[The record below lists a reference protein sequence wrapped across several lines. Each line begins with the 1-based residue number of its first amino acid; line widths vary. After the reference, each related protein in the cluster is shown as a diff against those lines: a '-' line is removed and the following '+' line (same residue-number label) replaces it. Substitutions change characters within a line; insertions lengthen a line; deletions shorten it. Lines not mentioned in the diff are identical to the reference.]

1 MLNELKMLIDK
12 IITEH
17 RKISE
22 LWKNHKDYLK
32 INLKK
37 SMVYEINKL
46 GFMDSI
52 INYVSFLN
60 TNLIE
65 FQLGLNEDNFKK
77 SKINVRIKAR
87 NSILYKYDNYL
98 KNHEDGKS
106 PINKCFNDLFGIRII
121 FKEDISHS
129 KIKEY
134 LDNNYPNLK
143 CIEALRKNYI
153 ATHIYFSYDNFTFP
167 WELQIWSKCNE
178 INNLESHR
186 KYKQDYV
193 KWEIENGKKEDYN
206 D

>member
-17 RKISE
+17 KKISE
-22 LWKNHKDYLK
+22 LWKIHRDYLK

-60 TNLIE
+60 TNLVE
-65 FQLGLNEDNFKK
+65 FQLGLNEDNLKK

-98 KNHEDGKS
+98 KNHEGGKS

-121 FKEDISHS
+121 FKEDISHL

-134 LDNNYPNLK
+134 LENNYPNLK

-153 ATHIYFSYDNFTFP
+153 ATHIYFNYDNFSFP
-167 WELQIWSKCNE
+167 WELQVWSKSNE
-178 INNLESHR
+178 INNLESHS
-186 KYKQDYV
+186 KYKQDYI
-193 KWEIENGKKEDYN
+193 KWETENGKKED
-206 D
+206 